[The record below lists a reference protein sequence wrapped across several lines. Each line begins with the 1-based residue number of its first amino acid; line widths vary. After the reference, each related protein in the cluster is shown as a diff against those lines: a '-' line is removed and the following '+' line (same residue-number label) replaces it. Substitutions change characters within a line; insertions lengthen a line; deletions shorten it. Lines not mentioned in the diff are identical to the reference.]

1 MNRRTSLLAAMLTA
15 LGVQAYAQ
23 TPTAPPMPG
32 VDQRQEQQ
40 ARRIDQ
46 GQQSGALTER
56 EAGRLERG
64 QARIQAMEG
73 RAEADGTVT
82 PQERRRLHQAQDTQS
97 RHIYREKHDRQHD
110 FNHDGKLDRPRRLH
124 RPS

>member
-1 MNRRTSLLAAMLTA
+1 MNRRITLLATVLTA

-23 TPTAPPMPG
+23 TPTSPAMPG

-46 GQQSGALTER
+46 GRQSGALTGR
-56 EAGRLERG
+56 EAERIERG
-64 QARIQAMEG
+64 QARIQGMEG
-73 RAEADGTVT
+73 RAAADGTVT
-82 PQERRRLHQAQDTQS
+82 PQERRRLHHAQDTQS

-110 FNHDGKLDRPRRLH
+110 FNHDGKLDRPRRQH